1 MADPVGDFFVTDH
14 TVIFHNYAAKLC
26 RRMDYGVPDRSGF
39 QQSSKDWTE
48 YTAPSQFDFFRPSQ
62 LPFWALWPGC
72 PSSAYTLSG
81 K

>member
-48 YTAPSQFDFFRPSQ
+48 YTAPSQFDFFSSFPITI
-62 LPFWALWPGC
+62 LGFVAGC